1 METTESRK
9 FLKRFPDTEAIV
21 KHIVNSRGIDYD
33 NEDIFTWEIRSVK
46 LPDQDSHIGTTTV
59 YKLWINNEFVIN
71 VSPMTPKLLK
81 MIDELYP
88 NSLPKDQAAEPGSV
102 NQ

>member
-9 FLKRFPDTEAIV
+9 FLKQFPDTEAIV
-21 KHIVNSRGIDYD
+21 KRIVNSHGIDYD

-46 LPDQDSHIGTTTV
+46 LPDKDSHIGTITI

-71 VSPMTPKLLK
+71 VSPLTPELLK
-81 MIDELYP
+81 IIDELYP
-88 NSLPKDQAAEPGSV
+88 NPLPKDQDVEPDSA